1 MPGVIVDAGHALDD
15 PRHPGQRPE
24 IRGEGVRPG
33 PLPQRPLHLAELMAI
48 QLRLAARP
56 PGPLQ
61 CADTAPLPFPVP
73 PTHALPTDLQLPG
86 DSRQDQLAG
95 SKQATRL
102 FAPLLQVHEVATWA
116 NMCTHVASI
125 RDHKPLV
132 TILCEIQ

>member
-1 MPGVIVDAGHALDD
+1 MPGVVVDAGHTLDD

-24 IRGEGVRPG
+24 IRGEGVRPC
-33 PLPQRPLHLAELMAI
+33 PLPQRPLHLAELVAI

-61 CADTAPLPFPVP
+61 RADTTPLPFPVP
-73 PTHALPTDLQLPG
+73 PTYTLPTDLQVPG
-86 DSRQDQLAG
+86 DSRQDHLAG

-102 FAPLLQVHEVATWA
+102 LAPLLQVHEIAPWA
-116 NMCTHVASI
+116 NMCTHAPSI
-125 RDHKPLV
+125 RDHKPIV